1 MNFKLIFK
9 TLVIIAIL
17 SLLVLMGLTNPN
29 TIELHLPRVKS
40 EWPTVV
46 KQPAALMYFGFFGV
60 GFLAGTIVMSGGGG
74 KRSSSKSKE

>member
-9 TLVIIAIL
+9 TLLIIAIL
-17 SLLVLMGLTNPN
+17 SLLVFMGLTNPN
-29 TIELHLPRVKS
+29 MIELHLPKVKP

-60 GFLAGTIVMSGGGG
+60 GFLAGTIVMSGGV
-74 KRSSSKSKE
+74 KRSSKSKE

>member
-1 MNFKLIFK
+1 MPFKLIFK

-17 SLLVLMGLTNPN
+17 SLLVLMGLSNPN
-29 TIELHLPRVKS
+29 TIELHLPKVRPD
-40 EWPTVV
+40 WPTVL

-74 KRSSSKSKE
+74 KRSSKSKE

>member
-9 TLVIIAIL
+9 TLFVIATL
-17 SLLVLMGLTNPN
+17 SLLVLMGLNNPN
-29 TIELHLPRVKS
+29 SIELHLPHMKP

-60 GFLAGTIVMSGGGG
+60 GFLAGTIVMAGGG

>member
-9 TLVIIAIL
+9 TLFIIAIL
-17 SLLVLMGLTNPN
+17 SLLVFMGLTNPN
-29 TIELHLPRVKS
+29 MIELHLPKVKS

-60 GFLAGTIVMSGGGG
+60 GFLAGTIVMSGGG
-74 KRSSSKSKE
+74 KRSSKSKE

>member
-9 TLVIIAIL
+9 TLFVIAVL
-17 SLLVLMGLTNPN
+17 SLLVLMGMNNPN
-29 TIELHLPRVKS
+29 TIELHLPRMRS
-40 EWPTVV
+40 EWPTVL

-60 GFLAGTIVMSGGGG
+60 GFLAGTIVMAGGG